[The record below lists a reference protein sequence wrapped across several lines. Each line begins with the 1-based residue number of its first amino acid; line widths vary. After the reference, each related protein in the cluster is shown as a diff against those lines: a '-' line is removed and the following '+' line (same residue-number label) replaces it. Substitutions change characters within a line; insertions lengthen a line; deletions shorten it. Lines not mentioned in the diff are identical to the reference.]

1 MRWVEV
7 RGATREIGDRH
18 GLAEEGPPRRRA
30 DEVEDVAAVAVM
42 RPIAST
48 RSSHL
53 RLVISIVSVSWL
65 TERERVGLGVGL
77 EERDLERPLP
87 NSVVLADELVQAAV
101 AKDAVAVLVDVD
113 AV

>member
-1 MRWVEV
+1 MRWGEV
-7 RGATREIGDRH
+7 RGATRGIGERH

-30 DEVEDVAAVAVM
+30 DRSRMWQQWRCM

-48 RSSHL
+48 RSARL
-53 RLVISIVSVSWL
+53 RLVISSGQRSWL

-77 EERDLERPLP
+77 EERNLERPLP